1 MRRHRRHPFRHR
13 LGLTAILFLP
23 ILLAAC
29 GGGSPERPF
38 ADPALPATPAIDYDP
53 KVPLVGGAAC
63 VVALTYT
70 GAAFDRLGPV
80 NGAGGCGITTP
91 VSMVGL
97 QTAEIG
103 RPITVDCGLAGQL
116 ARYDRLVLQP
126 VAREVF
132 GQGVREV
139 KTFGGYACR
148 GRTSD
153 RSRLSEHAF
162 GRAVDIAGF
171 VLADGTTISVRDDW
185 DGGGA
190 KQRFLRAVSAGA
202 CRMFAVVLT
211 PNSDSD
217 HHDHLHVDLGPWK
230 KCGL

>member
-1 MRRHRRHPFRHR
+1 MHRYR
-13 LGLTAILFLP
+13 LGLIAGFTALALG
-23 ILLAAC
+23 LAAC
-29 GGGSPERPF
+29 GGGGADRTM
-38 ADPALPATPAIDYDP
+38 ADPPMPGVPSIDYDP
-53 KVPLVGGAAC
+53 KVPLVGGASC
-63 VVALTYT
+63 VAALTYT
-70 GAAFDRLGPV
+70 GAAFDRIGPV
-80 NGAGGCGITTP
+80 NGAGECGISTP

-103 RPITVDCGLAGQL
+103 RPITVDCGLASQL

-126 VAREVF
+126 VAQEMF

-148 GRTSD
+148 GRTSN
-153 RSRLSEHAF
+153 RARLSEHAF

-171 VLADGTTISVRDDW
+171 VLTDGTTISIRDDW
-185 DGGGA
+185 NAGGT
-190 KQRFLRAVSAGA
+190 KERFLRKVTAGA

-217 HHDHLHVDLGPWK
+217 HYNHLHVDLGPWK